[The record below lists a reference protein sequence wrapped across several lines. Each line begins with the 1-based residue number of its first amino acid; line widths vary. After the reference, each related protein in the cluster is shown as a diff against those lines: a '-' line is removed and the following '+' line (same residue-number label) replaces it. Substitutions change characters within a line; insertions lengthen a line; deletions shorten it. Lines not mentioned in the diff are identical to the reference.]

1 MGSLYDN
8 FIELMSSFEKNE
20 VEYVLIGGL
29 AINLH
34 GFNRNTQDIDL
45 FVNST
50 EENINKLKKSLFQ
63 VFEDDDIDEISIEE
77 LNKFPVIRYGSSSG
91 IQIDL
96 IVKLGEVFCYSDLS
110 IDIKEIDGIKIRY
123 ANLKTLYKLKEKT
136 YREIDQLDL
145 KFIKSK
151 LDKNGNKKI

>member
-96 IVKLGEVFCYSDLS
+96 IVKLGEVFFKKFHDL
-110 IDIKEIDGIKIRY
+110 DIKEIDGVAIMTDTD
-123 ANLKTLYKLKEKT
+123 NSKLKAISYYQNIYFSSE
-136 YREIDQLDL
+136 
-145 KFIKSK
+145 
-151 LDKNGNKKI
+151 